1 MQGKKTP
8 VRRYKYCST
17 TRQDCTEDVGEN
29 LVGKHIKGGKL
40 MLTET
45 RDLGEKPINEEVF
58 TGISGTERV
67 ESEIGSFDKKI
78 KE

>member
-1 MQGKKTP
+1 
-8 VRRYKYCST
+8 
-17 TRQDCTEDVGEN
+17 
-29 LVGKHIKGGKL
+29 